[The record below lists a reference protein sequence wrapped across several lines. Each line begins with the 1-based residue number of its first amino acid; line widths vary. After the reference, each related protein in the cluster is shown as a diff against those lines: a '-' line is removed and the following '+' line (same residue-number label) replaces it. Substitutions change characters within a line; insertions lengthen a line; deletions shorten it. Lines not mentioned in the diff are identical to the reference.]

1 MQKRRTPRQAAPE
14 LPVAQGQRS
23 AKADEDKVKTA
34 KKAKIEARKAAL
46 RAEDVAKRVF
56 IPVSNLPKAE
66 PKSLIASTMESIA
79 ASLHG

>member
-1 MQKRRTPRQAAPE
+1 
-14 LPVAQGQRS
+14 VAQGQRS

-56 IPVSNLPKAE
+56 VSAGNLPKTE
-66 PKSLIASTMESIA
+66 PQRFVSTAIALTSKN
-79 ASLHG
+79 